1 MVKRKATQNL
11 DEWLRAG
18 ELASA
23 AKRSEAQAQV
33 QVAGDLPS
41 SSIKVAD
48 PSKAKIFSAVGP
60 AEVEVTREDAA
71 SWFWSLLSQAGF
83 ELW

>member
-1 MVKRKATQNL
+1 MQTIEGPLDGKRKATQNL

-18 ELASA
+18 ELASTA
-23 AKRSEAQAQV
+23 RRSESQAQV
-33 QVAGDLPS
+33 QVVGDLPS

-48 PSKAKIFSAVGP
+48 PSPAEILLAVGP

-71 SWFWSLLSQAGF
+71 S
-83 ELW
+83 